1 MIPKCQRRIT
11 LRNASNRGLLN
22 AWRRSPADLSTI
34 RASLRTAG
42 NVRAVTMLENKRFTR
57 VRRRISLP
65 LASGRIEIV
74 VAGARMT
81 MIGAVALARAIV
93 AALRGRR

>member
-1 MIPKCQRRIT
+1 MPGGEARLTC
-11 LRNASNRGLLN
+11 
-22 AWRRSPADLSTI
+22 RRSEQACAQQAMFVP
-34 RASLRTAG
+34 
-42 NVRAVTMLENKRFTR
+42 VTMLENKRFTR

-81 MIGAVALARAIV
+81 MIGAVALAQAIV